1 MKLILTQSLL
11 SNHINKH
18 KLEAIQCY
26 ENNKFIC
33 KTLCLQ
39 SRVKITILTFDLKMT
54 MTFID
59 INL

>member
-11 SNHINKH
+11 SNHKH

-39 SRVKITILTFDLKMT
+39 SRVKITILNFDLKMT